1 VAISGIF
8 FRRKKALQTAFTWK
22 PAGPE
27 PLRRRAKWPLAVNP
41 IRPLSHLSRGAS
53 LEDEGVQHF
62 KGSVA
67 SKPMRMPKWKLRW
80 FSGSERDRALPD
92 SEVTPDSL
100 DHVQAIRIHHRNP
113 VEASLRPLLQLIEPS
128 FMPVSPDSD
137 VAVVQPKRAS
147 HGAV

>member
-1 VAISGIF
+1 
-8 FRRKKALQTAFTWK
+8 
-22 PAGPE
+22 
-27 PLRRRAKWPLAVNP
+27 VNP

-67 SKPMRMPKWKLRW
+67 SKPIRIAKWKRRW

-100 DHVQAIRIHHRNP
+100 DHVQAIRIQSGSNQDPFTEIRLKLLCGHFSSSSNHVSWQSHLTRM
-113 VEASLRPLLQLIEPS
+113 SPLSNRIE
-128 FMPVSPDSD
+128 
-137 VAVVQPKRAS
+137 RAN
-147 HGAV
+147 HGAVRRLSCVRL

>member
-1 VAISGIF
+1 
-8 FRRKKALQTAFTWK
+8 
-22 PAGPE
+22 
-27 PLRRRAKWPLAVNP
+27 VNP

-67 SKPMRMPKWKLRW
+67 SKPIRIAKWKRRW

-100 DHVQAIRIHHRNP
+100 DHVQAIRIQSGSIHRNP
-113 VEASLRPLLQLIEPS
+113 IEAPLRPLLQLIEPR
-128 FMPVSPDSD
+128 FMAVSPDSD
-137 VAVVQPKRAS
+137 VAVVQPN
-147 HGAV
+147 